1 MSNISP
7 QKNARTPEQ
16 NISLRNLC
24 KNFWLE
30 ETAILDMQM
39 SKLPMISGYAWHGVQ
54 SSNKLLAW
62 ECKVRSNKLLAM
74 ECKVDKTPGMECKM
88 FINHSIISY
97 KSTNSW
103 HGVQK

>member
-24 KNFWLE
+24 KNVWLE

-39 SKLPMISGYAWHGVQ
+39 SKLPMISGYVFVLPFPLCWPLKIRVCLPHKYDCFMLLIDNNLLLPGA
-54 SSNKLLAW
+54 KLHIL
-62 ECKVRSNKLLAM
+62 NN
-74 ECKVDKTPGMECKM
+74 
-88 FINHSIISY
+88 IY
-97 KSTNSW
+97 
-103 HGVQK
+103 

>member
-24 KNFWLE
+24 KHFWLE

-39 SKLPMISGYAWHGVQ
+39 SKIPMISGYQ
-54 SSNKLLAW
+54 
-62 ECKVRSNKLLAM
+62 
-74 ECKVDKTPGMECKM
+74 
-88 FINHSIISY
+88 
-97 KSTNSW
+97 
-103 HGVQK
+103 

>member
-16 NISLRNLC
+16 NISFRNLC

-39 SKLPMISGYAWHGVQ
+39 SKLPMISEYAL
-54 SSNKLLAW
+54 SNIFCQRLCGKNLGKIRLL
-62 ECKVRSNKLLAM
+62 KGNL
-74 ECKVDKTPGMECKM
+74 
-88 FINHSIISY
+88 I
-97 KSTNSW
+97 
-103 HGVQK
+103 